1 MKISSFEWD
10 SGNEEKLKKHQ
21 ISVSTI
27 EAFFIHGDFFIIDDL
42 KHSTSELRYIAFG
55 ALQDESLF
63 VAFTIR
69 VKNGNLSIRVIS
81 ARKLH
86 ERELRKLNEKIKS

>member
-21 ISVSTI
+21 IPVSTI
-27 EAFFIHGDFFIIDDL
+27 EAFFIHGDFLIANDI
-42 KHSTSELRYIAFG
+42 KHSASELRYIAFG
-55 ALQDESLF
+55 TLLGDSLF
-63 VAFTIR
+63 VVFTLR
-69 VKNGNLSIRVIS
+69 VKNGILSIRVIS

-86 ERELRKLNEKIKS
+86 EREFRKLNEKIKS